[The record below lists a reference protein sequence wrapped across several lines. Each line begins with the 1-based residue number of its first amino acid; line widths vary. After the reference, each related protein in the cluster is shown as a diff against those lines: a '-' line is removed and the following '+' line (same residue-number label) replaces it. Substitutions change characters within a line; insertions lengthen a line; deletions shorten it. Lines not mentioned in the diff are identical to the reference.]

1 MNYFVT
7 AIHTDSG
14 KTLVSAILT
23 EMLEANY
30 WKPIQSGEPRDT
42 ESVMNLVSNSSSQFF
57 KEAYLLNT
65 PASPHASAKIDG
77 VEIDLNKIHPPVSNK
92 DLIIEGA
99 GGVLVPL
106 NDKDMVIDIAARI
119 PCEVILVS
127 NLYLGN
133 INHTLL
139 TYELLKAK
147 GLKIKGLIFN
157 GESNPESERIIEL
170 YTGLKVLLRIKQEE
184 MIDQAVVRKYADQL
198 KENW

>member
-77 VEIDLNKIHPPVSNK
+77 VEIDLNKIHPPVS
-92 DLIIEGA
+92 G
-99 GGVLVPL
+99 
-106 NDKDMVIDIAARI
+106 
-119 PCEVILVS
+119 PCD
-127 NLYLGN
+127 G
-133 INHTLL
+133 
-139 TYELLKAK
+139 
-147 GLKIKGLIFN
+147 
-157 GESNPESERIIEL
+157 
-170 YTGLKVLLRIKQEE
+170 
-184 MIDQAVVRKYADQL
+184 
-198 KENW
+198 